1 MQDIHDITP
10 PVQVGIDP
18 AVIKYALLGFG
29 LALLFAV
36 ILFIVRYFLKKRKQK
51 NRNILLLPSPLPP
64 DVAALK
70 ELGSLRDL
78 MGKYPRLFCFKISGV
93 FKTYLGKQFKIN
105 APEMTTEELVA
116 HLRNLDLEK
125 ESAAGAKKFLL
136 SLDHI
141 KYAGAVPTM
150 EKMEKDYNFVKDFIQ
165 SVCRENPEKT
175 SEKVAKAQPAENPG
189 KI

>member
-18 AVIKYALLGFG
+18 AVIKYAILGFG
-29 LALLFAV
+29 LVLLLAV
-36 ILFIVRYFLKKRKQK
+36 ILFAVRYFIKKRKQK
-51 NRNILLLPSPLPP
+51 DRNLFLLPPPLPP

-70 ELGSLRDL
+70 ELDSLWDL

-93 FKTYLGKQFKIN
+93 FKTFIGKQFKIN

-125 ESAAGAKKFLL
+125 DTAAGAREFLL

-141 KYAGAVPTM
+141 KYAGSIPSK
-150 EKMEKDYNFVKDFIQ
+150 EKMEDDHNFVKDFIL
-165 SVCRENPEKT
+165 SVCRENKGNNPENHQQKR
-175 SEKVAKAQPAENPG
+175 S
-189 KI
+189 